1 LDAVNTP
8 AALDVPARTDER
20 AAATSGR
27 IAVRP
32 LVGAMRPRQW
42 VKNLFVFAGII
53 FGARA
58 GDPVRWLEATTC
70 FIAFCAAS
78 SAAYLVNDVRDAP
91 FDRLHPVKRARPIAR
106 GAVSTSL
113 ALATSAVLAALAI
126 GIGIALNPLT
136 LGLIAAFLGL
146 QLAYSLSLK
155 HVVLLD
161 VLVIAALFVIRA
173 VAGAAAVDLPISEWL
188 VLCTALLALF
198 LGFAKRRG
206 ELVLNGSE
214 KTKTRAVLDSYS
226 LELVD
231 QLLTIVAAS
240 TIVAYGLYALENPAR
255 GMVATMPFVLFGVF
269 RYLLLM
275 HRDNL
280 GEEPERVLLRDK
292 QLLGAVVLWAITA
305 AIILAAS

>member
-1 LDAVNTP
+1 
-8 AALDVPARTDER
+8 
-20 AAATSGR
+20 
-27 IAVRP
+27 
-32 LVGAMRPRQW
+32 
-42 VKNLFVFAGII
+42 
-53 FGARA
+53 
-58 GDPVRWLEATTC
+58 
-70 FIAFCAAS
+70 
-78 SAAYLVNDVRDAP
+78 VNDVRDAP
-91 FDRLHPVKRARPIAR
+91 FDRLHPLKRARPIAR
-106 GAVSTSL
+106 GEVSTAL
-113 ALATSAVLAALAI
+113 ALATSGVLAVLAI

-136 LGLIAAFLGL
+136 LALIAAFLAL
-146 QLAYSLSLK
+146 QLAYSLRLK

-161 VLVIAALFVIRA
+161 VLVIAALFVLRA
-173 VAGAAAVDLPISEWL
+173 VAGAAAVDLPISDWL

-206 ELVLNGSE
+206 ELVLNGHE

-269 RYLLLM
+269 RYLLLI

-305 AIILAAS
+305 AVILAAS

>member
-1 LDAVNTP
+1 MHQAGARSEQPLHLVRRLP
-8 AALDVPARTDER
+8 AEAL
-20 AAATSGR
+20 
-27 IAVRP
+27 
-32 LVGAMRPRQW
+32 LVSLRPRQW

-53 FGARA
+53 FGARV
-58 GDPVRWLEATTC
+58 GDPVRWVEAIAC
-70 FIAFCAAS
+70 FAAFCAAS

-91 FDRLHPVKRARPIAR
+91 FDRIHPVKRTRPIAR
-106 GAVSTSL
+106 GEVSTSL
-113 ALATSAVLAALAI
+113 ALATAGALGLLALVI
-126 GIGIALNPLT
+126 GVGLNLLT
-136 LGLIAAFLGL
+136 LGLIAAFLAL
-146 QLAYSLSLK
+146 QLAYSLRLK

-173 VAGAAAVDLPISEWL
+173 VAGAAAVDLPISDWL

-206 ELVLNGSE
+206 ELVLNGHE
-214 KTKTRAVLDSYS
+214 KRKTRVVLDSYS
-226 LELVD
+226 LPLVD

-269 RYLLLM
+269 RYLLLI

-280 GEEPERVLLRDK
+280 GEEPERVLLRDR

-305 AIILAAS
+305 AVILAAS

>member
-1 LDAVNTP
+1 MHDAGVRSEQPLDLARRFP
-8 AALDVPARTDER
+8 AEAL
-20 AAATSGR
+20 
-27 IAVRP
+27 
-32 LVGAMRPRQW
+32 LVSLRPRQW

-53 FGARA
+53 FGARV
-58 GDPVRWLEATTC
+58 GDPVRWAEAIAC
-70 FIAFCAAS
+70 FAAFCAAS

-91 FDRLHPVKRARPIAR
+91 FDRLHPVKRLRPIAR
-106 GAVSTSL
+106 GKVSTSL
-113 ALATSAVLAALAI
+113 ALVTAGALGLLSI
-126 GIGIALNPLT
+126 GIGVGLNLLT
-136 LGLIAAFLGL
+136 LGLIAAFLAL
-146 QLAYSLSLK
+146 QLAYSLRLK

-173 VAGAAAVDLPISEWL
+173 VAGAASVDLPISDWL

-206 ELVLNGSE
+206 ELVLNGIE

-226 LELVD
+226 LGLVD

-269 RYLLLM
+269 RYLLLI

-280 GEEPERVLLRDK
+280 GEEPERVLLRDR

-305 AIILAAS
+305 AVILAAS

>member
-1 LDAVNTP
+1 MGRLGVVDEAGVRSEQPLHLVRRLP
-8 AALDVPARTDER
+8 AEAL
-20 AAATSGR
+20 
-27 IAVRP
+27 
-32 LVGAMRPRQW
+32 LVSLRPRQW

-53 FGARA
+53 FGARV
-58 GDPVRWLEATTC
+58 GDPVRWVEAIAC
-70 FIAFCAAS
+70 FAAFCAAS

-91 FDRLHPVKRARPIAR
+91 FDRIHPVKRTRPIAR
-106 GAVSTSL
+106 GEVLTSL
-113 ALATSAVLAALAI
+113 ALATAGALGVLALVI
-126 GIGIALNPLT
+126 GVGLNLLT
-136 LGLIAAFLGL
+136 LGLIAAFLAL
-146 QLAYSLSLK
+146 QLAYSLQLK

-206 ELVLNGSE
+206 ELVLNGIE

-226 LELVD
+226 LGLVD

-240 TIVAYGLYALENPAR
+240 TIVAYGLYALENPAQ

-269 RYLLLM
+269 RYLLLI

-280 GEEPERVLLRDK
+280 GEEPERVLLRDR

-305 AIILAAS
+305 AVILAAS